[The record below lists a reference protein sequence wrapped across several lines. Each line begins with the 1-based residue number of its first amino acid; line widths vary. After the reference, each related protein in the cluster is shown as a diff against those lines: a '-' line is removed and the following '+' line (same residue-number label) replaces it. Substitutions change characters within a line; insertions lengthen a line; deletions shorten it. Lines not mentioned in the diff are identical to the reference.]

1 MIADLLPLS
10 NLLNFFSHFI
20 VMLLLTL
27 LFIFIYIRITP
38 HKEFELIKAGNV
50 AAALSLTGAMIGF
63 VLPVGMVISRSM
75 FVLEAVIWGSIA
87 MLVQLIAFILVNLLI
102 RDLPSQITAN
112 NVAVGVFFGGSA
124 IAIGIINA
132 ACMS

>member
-1 MIADLLPLS
+1 
-10 NLLNFFSHFI
+10 
-20 VMLLLTL
+20 MLLLTL
-27 LFIFIYIRITP
+27 IFITLYIRITP